1 MYIENPEIPTQ
12 ETVES
17 LVFAKY
23 LLGERYVSR
32 RCSWIVAN
40 ED

>member
-12 ETVES
+12 KAVEP

-32 RCSWIVAN
+32 R
-40 ED
+40 

>member
-1 MYIENPEIPTQ
+1 MYIENPEIRAK
-12 ETVES
+12 EAVEP

-32 RCSWIVAN
+32 R
-40 ED
+40 

>member
-1 MYIENPEIPTQ
+1 MYIENPEIPAQ
-12 ETVES
+12 NVEP

-32 RCSWIVAN
+32 R
-40 ED
+40 